1 MNQIISDNTIKAMMD
16 YLENKLYV
24 IYDERESRNIAFR
37 LFEHYLSLPKA
48 EVILRKQQRISESE
62 MLQLHFALKR
72 LLQHEPLQYIIGYE
86 YFRSLKFEV
95 NSSVLIPRP
104 ETEELVQVI
113 LDDHPSSTSFL
124 NLLDIGTG
132 SACIPISIKKERPN
146 WNVSAL
152 DISSEA
158 IETAKRNAQSN
169 ECDVNFFIQDI
180 LAEKTNLN
188 QVNII
193 VSNPPYIPHKD
204 RSAMRENV
212 LQYEPHIALF
222 VEDEEPLLFYKKI
235 ISKAMVSK
243 TLPMIYFEIH
253 ENLKEELADC
263 LDLMGI
269 NHYEFIKDLQEK
281 YRILRIKL

>member
-1 MNQIISDNTIKAMMD
+1 MNQIISDNSIKAMME
-16 YLENKLYV
+16 YLENKLHI
-24 IYDERESRNIAFR
+24 IYDERESRNIVFR
-37 LFEHYLSLPKA
+37 LFEHYLNLPKA
-48 EVILRKQQRISESE
+48 EVILRKQERISESE

-113 LDDHPSSTSFL
+113 LNDHPSSTSFL

-132 SACIPISIKKERPN
+132 SGCIPISIKKERPN

-152 DISSEA
+152 DVSSEA

-169 ECDVNFFIQDI
+169 ECEVNFFIQDI
-180 LAEKTNLN
+180 LEEKTGLD
-188 QVNII
+188 QVKII

-212 LQYEPHIALF
+212 LQYEPHLALF
-222 VEDEEPLLFYKKI
+222 VEDNEPLLFYKKI
-235 ISKAMVSK
+235 ISKAMISN

-253 ENLKEELADC
+253 ENLKEELADY
-263 LDLMGI
+263 LDSMGI
-269 NHYEFIKDLQEK
+269 KHYEFIKDLQEK